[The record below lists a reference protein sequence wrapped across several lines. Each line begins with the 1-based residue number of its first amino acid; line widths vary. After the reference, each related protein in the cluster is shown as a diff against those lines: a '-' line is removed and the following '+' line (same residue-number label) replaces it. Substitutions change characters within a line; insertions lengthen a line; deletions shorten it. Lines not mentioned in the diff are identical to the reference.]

1 MLLSHPLRSFIL
13 LLFFLTNTICSS
25 QKNSVQKKLIT
36 VINLSQEYDKMKKI
50 DHEVKKIHTHIK
62 KANLVLRQRIKDIQE
77 EMEEWDCLGEFKDD
91 KSNGNWFMRKS

>member
-1 MLLSHPLRSFIL
+1 MVLGVVNNMSAD
-13 LLFFLTNTICSS
+13 
-25 QKNSVQKKLIT
+25 KL
-36 VINLSQEYDKMKKI
+36 KKI

-91 KSNGNWFMRKS
+91 KSNGNEFMRKS